1 MRRRAR
7 IMMTMTAALGLTVGV
22 SGCGTDSGSGAK
34 TTTLTVVATNYGDSV
49 HKNSIGFWDRV
60 GLAFQAAHPDIRVE
74 TKVYPADEV
83 DAKVAALVKQGRAPD
98 VVQTDSY
105 AEYAAKGM
113 LYRADELLS
122 ISAQGSFV
130 PSLAEA
136 GQVRRVQ
143 YGLPFTASTRLLY
156 YNKDL
161 FSRAGLKPPT
171 TWQQLLVDAR
181 VLKAMGVTYP
191 IALPLGPEEAE
202 AETLTWLL
210 AGGGGYTDNSGS
222 YALTSKENVSTLKW
236 LRSSLVAEGLTG
248 PTLPGKFNRG
258 AALQAF
264 MDGKAAMVNAPL
276 SLMRQIEDSTLS
288 VPYGTVALPSRT
300 GRTVPTMGTA
310 DWTIAFRSAGHRE
323 ATGKFLDFLYG
334 DKYVTQQAAE
344 YQLLPVTTAASAAM
358 RQDKQYSKL
367 WNGLDALGNME
378 LYPLSETNWSQVVAS
393 IRAEIGRS
401 VAPGGDPEA
410 VLSSIGKATRS
421 TS

>member
-1 MRRRAR
+1 VRRRAR
-7 IMMTMTAALGLTVGV
+7 IMMTMAAALGLTVGV

-130 PSLAEA
+130 PSLAQA

-171 TWQQLLVDAR
+171 TWQQLLVEAR

-210 AGGGGYTDNSGS
+210 AG
-222 YALTSKENVSTLKW
+222 
-236 LRSSLVAEGLTG
+236 
-248 PTLPGKFNRG
+248 
-258 AALQAF
+258 AA
-264 MDGKAAMVNAPL
+264 
-276 SLMRQIEDSTLS
+276 
-288 VPYGTVALPSRT
+288 
-300 GRTVPTMGTA
+300 
-310 DWTIAFRSAGHRE
+310 
-323 ATGKFLDFLYG
+323 AT
-334 DKYVTQQAAE
+334 
-344 YQLLPVTTAASAAM
+344 PTTAA
-358 RQDKQYSKL
+358 
-367 WNGLDALGNME
+367 
-378 LYPLSETNWSQVVAS
+378 
-393 IRAEIGRS
+393 
-401 VAPGGDPEA
+401 
-410 VLSSIGKATRS
+410 ATPSPRRR
-421 TS
+421 TSPR

>member
-1 MRRRAR
+1 
-7 IMMTMTAALGLTVGV
+7 MMTMAAALGLTVGA
-22 SGCGTDSGSGAK
+22 SGCGTDSGATSG

-49 HKNSIGFWDRV
+49 HKNSVGYWDRV

-74 TKVYPADEV
+74 TKVYPADTV
-83 DAKVAALVKQGRAPD
+83 DAKVAELIKQGKAPD

-105 AEYAAKGM
+105 AEYAAKGL

-122 ISAQGSFV
+122 ISVQGGFV

-161 FSRAGLKPPT
+161 FTQAGLKPPS
-171 TWQQLLVDAR
+171 TWQELVVDAR
-181 VLKAMGVTYP
+181 VLKAMGVKYP
-191 IALPLGPEEAE
+191 IAVPLGPEEAE

-210 AGGGGYTDNSGS
+210 AGGGGYTDQTGG
-222 YALTSKENVSTLKW
+222 YALTSAENVSTLEW
-236 LRSSLVAEGLTG
+236 LRSTLVADGLTG
-248 PTLPGKFNRG
+248 PTLPGKLGRDQ
-258 AALQAF
+258 ALGAF

-276 SLMRQIEDSTLS
+276 SLMRQIEDSTQNVS
-288 VPYGTVALPSRT
+288 YGTVPLPSRT

-310 DWTIAFRSAGHRE
+310 DWTIAFRQAGHRE
-323 ATGKFLDFLYG
+323 ETGEFLDFLYG

-344 YQLLPVTTAASAAM
+344 YQLLPVTTSASTAM
-358 RQDKQYSKL
+358 RQDKQYRKL
-367 WNGLDALGNME
+367 WNGLDALDNMD
-378 LYPLSETNWSQVVAS
+378 LYPLSETSWSRVAAA
-393 IRAEIGRS
+393 IRSQIGKA
-401 VAPGGDPEA
+401 VAPGGDPQA
-410 VLSSIGKATRS
+410 VLSSIAKATRS